1 MVCSPCHHLELWSLL
16 AKLNRSTDAPVPG
29 TNASTSS
36 ADSCAHEA
44 FDLTLGPGKSIL
56 HGLALHV
63 AHCHFGHERSSPRQY
78 PRNILTFHNLAACR
92 APSREC
98 ACQDDVHS
106 RLEQSSNAPLLLGHR
121 RARSKP
127 HAFSASVEP
136 KLRPNPLVLLVTIHV
151 AARKPRRTPSGVE
164 VGNIRRRRCRLG
176 EARPTCAG
184 LLLAPLRHA
193 DCIERCPLSG
203 VTRKTFAHTEFF
215 SVW

>member
-1 MVCSPCHHLELWSLL
+1 M
-16 AKLNRSTDAPVPG
+16 LNRSTDAPVPG

-36 ADSCAHEA
+36 ADVGVKP
-44 FDLTLGPGKSIL
+44 FDLTLGPGKSFL

-63 AHCHFGHERSSPRQY
+63 AHCHFGHEIESQAISAH
-78 PRNILTFHNLAACR
+78 NILTFYNLAACR

-106 RLEQSSNAPLLLGHR
+106 RLERSSNAPLLLGHR

-127 HAFSASVEP
+127 HAYSASVEP

-151 AARKPRRTPSGVE
+151 AARNPRRTPSGVE
-164 VGNIRRRRCRLG
+164 VGNIRRRRCRPG

-184 LLLAPLRHA
+184 LLLAPNEHDDMA
-193 DCIERCPLSG
+193 G
-203 VTRKTFAHTEFF
+203 
-215 SVW
+215 